1 MKTRFLP
8 VISVCLALLM
18 CLTACSSDKGIT
30 PTDEENTTVVTEETT
45 ELAGHNALGGF
56 VSQTLD
62 GERVDQSIF
71 DGKITMV
78 NIWATYCGPCINEM
92 PFFEQLNSEFKDKN
106 FQIVGIVSDVYVYP
120 DGSYEETLKNEA
132 ESVVNLTGVSY
143 VNILPCK
150 ALNESKLNQ
159 VRYVP
164 ETIFLDEKGNQIG
177 ESYVGGRSYED
188 WKSIIGQV
196 LEAAE

>member
-1 MKTRFLP
+1 MKARLL
-8 VISVCLALLM
+8 SVAVMCLVLLM
-18 CLTACSSDKGIT
+18 CFTACSSDKSGT
-30 PTDEENTTVVTEETT
+30 PTDAESLTVTDETA
-45 ELAGHNALGGF
+45 ELAGHGTFGSF
-56 VSQTLD
+56 TSQTLD
-62 GERVDQSIF
+62 GESVDQSIF

-120 DGSYEETLKNEA
+120 DGSYEETLKKEA
-132 ESVVNLTGVSY
+132 EDVVRQTGVSY

-150 ALNESKLNQ
+150 ALNEAKLNQ
-159 VRYVP
+159 LRYIP

-177 ESYVGGRSYED
+177 EPYVGAHSYEE

-196 LEAAE
+196 LEAVK